1 MLPGMPDYTV
11 FLTTVGDTLQN
22 LGLAT
27 WFNALGG
34 IAIFSA
40 IVWSTFLYLTGNAL
54 GAKNTFVRAMI
65 ALALYTSFNTASG
78 REILVQMGSAWTAAH
93 RAVANA
99 TVRPV
104 ATQVGNA
111 LNQLSAMVATTLGV
125 VGGTLLGAT
134 FVGAGAVMGIKG
146 AQVALEKGAQVAKWL
161 GNQFKSGAGR
171 TAVFQTV
178 RGTSRA
184 VSFLTLALVVPYTA
198 AVMLGGLMALV
209 ALAVMPLGAAFWAWG
224 SNRVLLA
231 ALAVYLNGLLLG
243 MVAPVVFA
251 ATVRT
256 AQNTSIGQIYRQL
269 SQLEAQA
276 RAENQRMANAVR
288 AVLEEVDRTVQAPPD
303 PPPNDTRNFLQR
315 LRDDINNFGQNLWD
329 WGAQVF
335 SSVNN
340 VLNNAA
346 TFIVNGLLSIFLWFV
361 TLGALLYAN
370 LVIMRSVGGALRL

>member
-1 MLPGMPDYTV
+1 M
-11 FLTTVGDTLQN
+11 
-22 LGLAT
+22 
-27 WFNALGG
+27 
-34 IAIFSA
+34 
-40 IVWSTFLYLTGNAL
+40 
-54 GAKNTFVRAMI
+54 
-65 ALALYTSFNTASG
+65 
-78 REILVQMGSAWTAAH
+78 
-93 RAVANA
+93 
-99 TVRPV
+99 
-104 ATQVGNA
+104 
-111 LNQLSAMVATTLGV
+111 
-125 VGGTLLGAT
+125 
-134 FVGAGAVMGIKG
+134 
-146 AQVALEKGAQVAKWL
+146 
-161 GNQFKSGAGR
+161 
-171 TAVFQTV
+171 
-178 RGTSRA
+178 
-184 VSFLTLALVVPYTA
+184 
-198 AVMLGGLMALV
+198 
-209 ALAVMPLGAAFWAWG
+209 
-224 SNRVLLA
+224 LLA